1 MKKFLAFLLLPS
13 FSLFASGPFC
23 CKGRVDVGP
32 AYLHV
37 KALENGVTAHTYDL
51 FGVRS
56 DATLLFFEGSGF
68 CLKPSITFADKDA
81 KYFGY
86 GLGVGYYLPIG
97 KSWYAIPTVGGS
109 ITNFSTDLTITLQG
123 FPFPD
128 THEWI
133 HSKSLYV
140 GGEVGYNLFDE
151 LWISYIYQYAWARSQ
166 TNLSNLAFRSPPFSA
181 PEGVLSQK
189 GSSEGSNMAL
199 SLDYY
204 WKCWSFG
211 VAAGYNSSLDKE
223 RFGIEG
229 YGIKL
234 SIGYCLK

>member
-1 MKKFLAFLLLPS
+1 MKKILAFLLLLPS
-13 FSLFASGPFC
+13 ISLFASGPFC

-32 AYLHV
+32 AYLHI

-56 DATLLFFEGSGF
+56 DSTLLFLEGSGLCF
-68 CLKPSITFADKDA
+68 KPSITYADKDA
-81 KYFGY
+81 KFFGY
-86 GLGVGYYLPIG
+86 GLGIGYYLPIG
-97 KSWYAIPTVGGS
+97 KSWYVIPTVGGS
-109 ITNFSTDLTITLQG
+109 ITNFSTDLTLVIGG
-123 FPFPD
+123 FPFED

-140 GGEVGYNLFDE
+140 GGEVGYNLYDE
-151 LWISYIYQYAWARSQ
+151 LWISYVYQYAWARSQ
-166 TNLSNLAFRSPPFSA
+166 TNLSNSLFPD
-181 PEGVLSQK
+181 GVTTLN

-229 YGIKL
+229 YGVKL